1 MSILPPLQYTGSG
14 GRGGGVSLASPGSCV
29 RRFRPQMLVECHGA
43 SGECFS
49 FRNKY
54 SFWLAAAASWSTSS
68 SADGAATAEAWRSP
82 AARVLR
88 GADREGAVSRCRVCI
103 RMRNL

>member
-1 MSILPPLQYTGSG
+1 MIDYAQYTGSG
-14 GRGGGVSLASPGSCV
+14 GRGGGVALSSPGSCV

-54 SFWLAAAASWSTSS
+54 SFWLAASSSTAASSDAAAWST
-68 SADGAATAEAWRSP
+68 P

>member
-1 MSILPPLQYTGSG
+1 MLGNPQYTGSG
-14 GRGGGVSLASPGSCV
+14 GRGGGVALASPGSCV

-54 SFWLAAAASWSTSS
+54 SFWLAAST
-68 SADGAATAEAWRSP
+68 P
-82 AARVLR
+82 AAAVDGWSGPAGRVLR
-88 GADREGAVSRCRVCI
+88 GVDREAAVSRCRVCI